1 MQQQIEKLKETKAKL
16 KKDFDEYSAEYK
28 TETKRIDQAIK
39 NFEKGMNVLAGTSKP
54 KRQKSYSE
62 IENILGENG
71 ASHIKFLVK
80 KMNYPAAS

>member
-39 NFEKGMNVLAGTSKP
+39 NFEKGMNALSGIAQP
-54 KRQKSYSE
+54 KRGKSNSE
-62 IENILGENG
+62 IENILREYG
-71 ASHIKFLVK
+71 ASHIKFWLK
-80 KMNYPAAS
+80 N